1 MQGPESCN
9 AARSFLLQVVLADP
23 DDILLNRE
31 TMIEAHGSTGGT
43 VFFYFKANAISDKTA
58 TLTLNNT
65 NGDNPPMTVTLTV
78 P

>member
-1 MQGPESCN
+1 
-9 AARSFLLQVVLADP
+9 
-23 DDILLNRE
+23 
-31 TMIEAHGSTGGT
+31 MIEAHGSTGGT